1 MNRAR
6 EKPANGLE
14 IRERAGSDP
23 RTMVVVVV
31 AAAAART
38 ARGGAGDCAKP

>member
-1 MNRAR
+1 
-6 EKPANGLE
+6 LE

-31 AAAAART
+31 AAART